1 MIICCCNA
9 LSDKDL
15 KQACQMGAGTAEE
28 LYACLG
34 CKPACGKCLDYV
46 EEAFLQ
52 VNATIARPA
61 Q

>member
-15 KQACQMGAGTAEE
+15 KKACVSGVGSAEE

-34 CKPACGKCLDYV
+34 CKPSCGKCLSYV

-52 VNATIARPA
+52 APEAPARQPE
-61 Q
+61 